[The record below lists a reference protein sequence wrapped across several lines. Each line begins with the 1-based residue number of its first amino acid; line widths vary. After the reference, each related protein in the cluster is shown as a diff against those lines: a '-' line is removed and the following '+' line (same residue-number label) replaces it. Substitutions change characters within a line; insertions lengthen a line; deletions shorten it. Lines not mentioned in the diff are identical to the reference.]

1 MRRDTIFRIASM
13 SKPITAGALLNKG
26 QHGRERILSRRSVE
40 TMTSD
45 FILDFWTLAY
55 QAIDD

>member
-1 MRRDTIFRIASM
+1 MGRDTIFRIASM
-13 SKPITAGALLNKG
+13 SKPITAAALLNKG
-26 QHGRERILSRRSVE
+26 QHGRERFLSRPSVE

-45 FILDFWTLAY
+45 FIFDFWTLAY